1 MQAGD
6 ENQISQGDGDDAANA
21 DSKEQSAGVQVTLY
35 TVPGCP
41 LCSDARQMLG
51 EMGLSYV
58 QQDVANSYPALRRMY
73 KLTRQGN
80 VPVIE
85 YNGKALVRPTIDEVA
100 LLIRE

>member
-6 ENQISQGDGDDAANA
+6 ENQISQGDGERAASS
-21 DSKEQSAGVQVTLY
+21 DSRESGRAVQVTLY

-41 LCSDARQMLG
+41 LCADAREMLA
-51 EMGLSYV
+51 EMGISYV

-73 KLTRQGN
+73 KLTRQRL

-85 YNGKALVRPTIDEVA
+85 YNGKAVVRPSRGE
-100 LLIRE
+100 LSSFLS